1 MCSSSGICIEVYGI
15 SIMGIKVEGH
25 SHLVR
30 DEESHAI
37 INTDV
42 EQYRL
47 TMRRRQ
53 IMRTQRDEINSLKE
67 DMEEI
72 KSLLK
77 GLVNKDV

>member
-1 MCSSSGICIEVYGI
+1 
-15 SIMGIKVEGH
+15 MGIKVEGH
-25 SHLVR
+25 TNLVR

-53 IMRTQRDEINSLKE
+53 IMRSQKDEINSLRTE
-67 DMEEI
+67 ITEI
-72 KSLLK
+72 KDLLRE
-77 GLVNKDV
+77 LINKDG

>member
-1 MCSSSGICIEVYGI
+1 
-15 SIMGIKVEGH
+15 MGIKVEGH

-53 IMRTQRDEINSLKE
+53 TMRTQRDEINSLKE

>member
-1 MCSSSGICIEVYGI
+1 MAD
-15 SIMGIKVEGH
+15 IKVEGH

-37 INTDV
+37 VNTDV

-53 IMRTQRDEINSLKE
+53 IMRNQREDINNLKDELSDIKGLLKE
-67 DMEEI
+67 LIE
-72 KSLLK
+72 KTH
-77 GLVNKDV
+77 G

>member
-1 MCSSSGICIEVYGI
+1 
-15 SIMGIKVEGH
+15 MGIKVEGH

-72 KSLLK
+72 NGKRFPIKVFFINFSFYSLISALFK
-77 GLVNKDV
+77 E